1 MEREL
6 YDSYIEILKEEL
18 LPAMGCTEPIA
29 VALAAATARDT
40 LGALPDKITLSVSGN
55 IVKNVKSVVVPHTG
69 GLKGLAASVAAGI
82 IAGKAE
88 KKLEVIAD
96 VTPEQIPQIAKYLE
110 KTPCTVTES
119 NSGCIFD
126 IEIRVF
132 SDGHSAATR
141 IAGHHTNIVR
151 IEKDGVAL
159 LSVDYQDTP
168 KETAAASENSTS
180 DNHLENIPNSIFS
193 ASSCG
198 DNTALTDTE
207 TNPPSSN
214 CGQFAN
220 KADRS
225 LLSIENIVRFADEVD
240 LSLIHDTIARQ
251 IAYNTAIAEEGLK
264 NAYGAQIGRILLA
277 SYGDGVQNRA
287 KAMAAA
293 GSDARMN
300 GCELPV
306 VINSGSGNQG
316 MTTSLPVI
324 VYAKELGA
332 TDELLY
338 RALVVANLVTIHLK
352 TGIGRLS
359 AYCGATSAGCGAGAG
374 ITYLYG
380 GRYREISH
388 TIVHALAINS
398 GVICDGAKASC
409 AAKIASSVEAG
420 LLGMHMFLHGSQ
432 FKDGDG
438 IVTKGVE
445 NTIRNVG
452 ELAREGMKETDREII
467 HLMLQK
473 MS

>member
-180 DNHLENIPNSIFS
+180 DNHLENIP
-193 ASSCG
+193 G
-198 DNTALTDTE
+198 
-207 TNPPSSN
+207 
-214 CGQFAN
+214 
-220 KADRS
+220 
-225 LLSIENIVRFADEVD
+225 
-240 LSLIHDTIARQ
+240 
-251 IAYNTAIAEEGLK
+251 
-264 NAYGAQIGRILLA
+264 
-277 SYGDGVQNRA
+277 
-287 KAMAAA
+287 
-293 GSDARMN
+293 
-300 GCELPV
+300 
-306 VINSGSGNQG
+306 
-316 MTTSLPVI
+316 
-324 VYAKELGA
+324 
-332 TDELLY
+332 
-338 RALVVANLVTIHLK
+338 
-352 TGIGRLS
+352 
-359 AYCGATSAGCGAGAG
+359 
-374 ITYLYG
+374 
-380 GRYREISH
+380 
-388 TIVHALAINS
+388 
-398 GVICDGAKASC
+398 
-409 AAKIASSVEAG
+409 
-420 LLGMHMFLHGSQ
+420 
-432 FKDGDG
+432 
-438 IVTKGVE
+438 
-445 NTIRNVG
+445 
-452 ELAREGMKETDREII
+452 
-467 HLMLQK
+467 
-473 MS
+473 

>member
-1 MEREL
+1 MEKAL
-6 YDSYIEILKEEL
+6 YDSYIEILREEL

-29 VALAAATARDT
+29 VALAAAIARDT
-40 LGALPDKITLSVSGN
+40 LGTLPERIALLVSGN

-69 GLKGLAASVAAGI
+69 GLKGLAASAAAGI
-82 IAGKAE
+82 IAGNAE
-88 KKLEVIAD
+88 KKLEVISE
-96 VTPEQIPQIAKYLE
+96 VRTEQIPQISEFME
-110 KTPCTVTES
+110 KVPCDIRES
-119 NSGCIFD
+119 NSGCVFD
-126 IEIRVF
+126 IEVRVF
-132 SDGHSAATR
+132 GGGHSAACR
-141 IAGHHTNIVR
+141 IAGHHTNVVH
-151 IEKDGVAL
+151 IEKDGAALFDVCYHDSPESIPAQDNASGSALPNGTVAK
-159 LSVDYQDTP
+159 DGR
-168 KETAAASENSTS
+168 STC
-180 DNHLENIPNSIFS
+180 N
-193 ASSCG
+193 
-198 DNTALTDTE
+198 
-207 TNPPSSN
+207 
-214 CGQFAN
+214 
-220 KADRS
+220 ADRR
-225 LLSIENIVRFADEVD
+225 LLTVEQIVRFADEVD
-240 LSLIHDTIARQ
+240 LSLIRDIIARQ

-264 NAYGAQIGRILLA
+264 NPYGAQIGRILLT

-324 VYAKELGA
+324 VYAKELGVSQ
-332 TDELLY
+332 DMLY

-359 AYCGATSAGCGAGAG
+359 AYCGAISAGCGAGAG

-380 GRYREISH
+380 GRCNEISH
-388 TIVHALAINS
+388 TVINALAINS

-409 AAKIASSVEAG
+409 AAKIASAVEAG
-420 LLGMHMFLHGSQ
+420 LLGMQMYLHGSQ

-452 ELAREGMKETDREII
+452 ELAREGMRETDKEII
-467 HLMLQK
+467 HLMLQE
-473 MS
+473 SVR